1 MTYKKQTDDLIRS
14 FHIEMP
20 VELIPIHQEL
30 QRVYNLILNDDN
42 MRFVLLNKINYNT
55 GTGNIWNQMGECF
68 KEFVYSE
75 LQEEIP
81 LSKEEIEKLKTKNK
95 KNPKRYRL
103 KEIHTTKVIEK
114 IPNKAWFARMIYENL
129 RRTVESQ
136 RDKGEIFKILKEHKF
151 KIDKKLKDELYSM
164 NLYTTRGGLENLK
177 DAGKP
182 PELPRKANFVMD
194 YSVYNKDMF
203 LKDTVDN
210 TKMKFKYS
218 KKDWL
223 DLDIVL
229 PLSIRVNMTG
239 KLGQPSFYFKN
250 GQYVGDIRYYVKSY
264 KQEENKNILGV
275 DYGKKYVYSASVL
288 YEDGTT
294 SQQYLPSKRLQS
306 LNFKKEKLMNEVSF
320 IRNKIERTDPY
331 LASKKVFD
339 STVKKQENRLKNDL
353 DNRQRLINIKEEEA
367 TLSAVELIE
376 IAIQNKCNEIHIDYL
391 KWLKSKGGK
400 WNFAACQEKLT
411 SIAEL
416 FGVEVVTVNTANSSQ
431 THPITKEMGKEVGR
445 DIVYSD
451 RERIDRDYVASI
463 NHAKRNAFK
472 NKDKPEKEVKK
483 INKRSHKKVRRVSNR
498 EIKRK
503 MKEVL
508 DKKRD
513 SEIVVFSPVQPDF
526 GHERCLEI
534 GFIAKHS
541 LAKGHVF
548 ETLALPRGS
557 LERVT
562 KCH

>member
-1 MTYKKQTDDLIRS
+1 MTYKKQTEDLIRS

-30 QRVYNLILNDDN
+30 QRVYNLILNDDT
-42 MRFVLLNKINYNT
+42 MRFILLYKINYQV
-55 GTGNIWNQMGECF
+55 GNGEVWNQMGEYF
-68 KEFVYSE
+68 KKFVYSE
-75 LQEEIP
+75 LQEEVS
-81 LSKEEIEKLKTKNK
+81 LGEEKTKNK
-95 KNPKRYRL
+95 KKRKKCRPTI
-103 KEIHTTKVIEK
+103 KIVDK
-114 IPNKAWFARMIYENL
+114 IPNKAWFARMVYENL

-136 RDKGEIFKILKEHKF
+136 RNKVEIFEVLKSHDF

-164 NLYTTRGGLENLK
+164 NLYTTHGGLENLK

-182 PELPRKANFVMD
+182 PELPRQANFVMD
-194 YSVYNKDMF
+194 YSIYDKQMF
-203 LKDTVDN
+203 LMDSLDN

-218 KKDWL
+218 KNDWL

-229 PLSIRVNMTG
+229 PLSIRLNMTG

-250 GQYVGDIRYYVKSY
+250 GQYVGDIRYYVRPY
-264 KQEENKNILGV
+264 KQEESKNILGV

-288 YEDGTT
+288 YEYGTT

-306 LNFKKEKLMNEVSF
+306 LNVKKEKIMNEVAH
-320 IRNKIERTDPY
+320 IKNKIERTEPY
-331 LASKKVFD
+331 LVSPKALKS
-339 STVKKQENRLKNDL
+339 SIKKQENRLKNDL

-400 WNFAACQEKLT
+400 WNFAVCQEKLT

-416 FGVEVVTVNTANSSQ
+416 FGIEVVVVNTTNSSQ
-431 THPITKEMGKEVGR
+431 THPITKEIGKEVRR

-451 RERIDRDYVASI
+451 GERIDRDYVASI
-463 NHAKRNAFK
+463 NHAKRNGF
-472 NKDKPEKEVKK
+472 NKKQKVLPEKEVKK
-483 INKRSHKKVRRVSNR
+483 INKRSYKKVRRISNR

-513 SEIVVFSPVQPDF
+513 SQIVVFSPVQPSF
-526 GHERCLEI
+526 GYERCLEI